1 MNENNNPWTIL
12 SKEEKYNNPWI
23 QVTEY
28 DVLNPSG
35 NKGIY
40 GTVHFKNHA
49 IGIVPLDEEMNT
61 YLVGQYR
68 FPLNQYSWE
77 IPEGG
82 CPLAEEKLEAAQR
95 ELLEETGLKAA
106 HWQRILDVHLSNS
119 VSDEAGTIYV
129 ATGLSQHEAVPEE
142 TEQLV
147 IKKLPFDEAFNMVKK
162 GEITDSLSVSAILQ
176 TKLLLLGGELQAHY
190 QSVE

>member
-1 MNENNNPWTIL
+1 MNEENNPWRITGQ
-12 SKEEKYNNPWI
+12 KEIYDNPWI
-23 QVTEY
+23 HVTEY

-40 GTVHFKNHA
+40 GKVHFKNVA
-49 IGIVPLDEEMNT
+49 IGIVPLDENMNT

-68 FPLNQYSWE
+68 FTINEYSWE

-82 CPLAEEKLEAAQR
+82 ALNEEPLAAAQR

-106 HWQRILDVHLSNS
+106 RWKKITEMYLSNS
-119 VSDEAGTIYV
+119 VTDELAIIFI
-129 ATGLSQHEAVPEE
+129 ATGLTQHNSMPEE

-147 IKKLPFDEAFNMVKK
+147 IKKLPFEEVFNMVMEGKIK
-162 GEITDSLSVSAILQ
+162 DALSITAILH
-176 TKLLLLGGELQAHY
+176 TKILLSESNLF
-190 QSVE
+190 

>member
-1 MNENNNPWTIL
+1 
-12 SKEEKYNNPWI
+12 
-23 QVTEY
+23 
-28 DVLNPSG
+28 
-35 NKGIY
+35 
-40 GTVHFKNHA
+40 
-49 IGIVPLDEEMNT
+49 MNT

-68 FPLNQYSWE
+68 FPLNEYSWE

-82 CPLAEEKLEAAQR
+82 CPLDEERLVAAQR
-95 ELLEETGLKAA
+95 ELLEETGLKAE
-106 HWQRILDVHLSNS
+106 HWQRILDVYLSNS
-119 VSDEAGTIYV
+119 VCDEAGTIYV

-147 IKKLPFDEAFNMVKK
+147 VKKLPFDEAYAMVQK

-176 TKLLLLGGELQAHY
+176 TKLLLLNGELQAHY